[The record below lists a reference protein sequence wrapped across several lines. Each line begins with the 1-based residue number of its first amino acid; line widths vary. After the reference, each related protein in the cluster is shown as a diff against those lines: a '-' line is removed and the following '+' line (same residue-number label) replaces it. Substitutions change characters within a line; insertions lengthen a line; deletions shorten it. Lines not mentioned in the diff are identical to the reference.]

1 MGCHFLHQGIF
12 PIQGMNLRLWLDRQ
26 ILYHW
31 PWEGGKP
38 PAYETAL
45 YKGKKKRAQCLL
57 LHPHHWPHAP
67 PSPATLFKKDLK
79 CIHIAAIPYPLHS
92 YKLCFPHSNLLSNL
106 FPSLTLSHDN
116 GLASSYIPN
125 IKGIRQNSLNSL
137 LQNPQDLSSHHFCNL
152 TEPSQNRPTPSL
164 PCPPPASYL

>member
-12 PIQGMNLRLWLDRQ
+12 PIQGLNLRLWLDRQ

-92 YKLCFPHSNLLSNL
+92 YKLCFPHSDLLSNL

-125 IKGIRQNSLNSL
+125 IKGIRQNSRNSR